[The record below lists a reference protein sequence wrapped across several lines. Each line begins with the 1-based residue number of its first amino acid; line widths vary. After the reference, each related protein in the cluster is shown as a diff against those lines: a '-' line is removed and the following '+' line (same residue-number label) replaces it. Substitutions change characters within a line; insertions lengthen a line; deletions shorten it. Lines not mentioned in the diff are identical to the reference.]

1 MNARIA
7 DVGRVLGLASLYV
20 VFARLGLSLGAVA
33 GFATLVWPPT
43 GLAIAALLLLGVRA
57 WPGVFVG
64 AVVANVLT
72 SASLPVALGIGVGNT
87 AEALV
92 CAHIVTRIS
101 RHVRLETVRSV
112 TGLVLGALV
121 GGMVS
126 ASIGVASLYTGGVIG
141 GSELTQPWRA
151 WWVGDVVGAL
161 VVAPLILVWSKPV
174 RPPSAA
180 GHVEAVALALA
191 VVVAGLATFFTDLSI
206 VSDLSTPFHQAD
218 LLLAVLVWAAL
229 RFGQRGA
236 ASATF
241 SISLTAV
248 GATVLGHGPFTGNA
262 LSQNLLSLQTFMA
275 VLTVTF
281 LLLGATID
289 ERRCALEEM
298 RYASRDAERANR
310 AKSEFLAVM
319 SHELRTPLNAIA
331 GYSQLLQDN
340 VYGRLT
346 KKQADVIERIH
357 LNEKRLLLL
366 VDEVLGFVSAE
377 KGEVDVHREAVR
389 VSDAFDAV
397 QPLIA
402 SQLEEHRCVVERK
415 LLDGLSVRAD
425 AKSLQQILMRLVSN
439 ASKFGKDGGTVTL
452 GADREGDRVRIW
464 VHDDGTGISREKLD
478 KVFEPFF
485 QAEQPTTRRVSGIG
499 LGLTIAR
506 DLARRMGGE
515 VTLTSEPGHGTTAS
529 VLLPA
534 AGVQHRKTA

>member
-1 MNARIA
+1 MNARMA

-20 VFARLGLSLGAVA
+20 VSARLGLSLGAVA

-43 GLAIAALLLLGVRA
+43 GFAIAALLLLGIRA

-64 AVVANVLT
+64 AVVANMLT
-72 SASLPVALGIGVGNT
+72 GASLPVALGIGVGNT

-92 CAHIVTRIS
+92 CAHVVTRIS

-112 TGLVLGALV
+112 TGLVLGAV
-121 GGMVS
+121 AGGMVS
-126 ASIGVASLYTGGVIG
+126 ASIGVASLYSGGVIG
-141 GSELTQPWRA
+141 ASEWRHAWRA
-151 WWVGDVVGAL
+151 WWVGDVLGAL
-161 VVAPLILVWSKPV
+161 VVAPLILVWSKSG
-174 RPPSAA
+174 RSPSTA
-180 GHVEAVALALA
+180 GHIEAAALGLA
-191 VVVAGLATFFTDLSI
+191 VVVAGMATFFTDLSI
-206 VSDLSTPFHQAD
+206 LSRLSTPFHQAD

-236 ASATF
+236 ATAAF
-241 SISLTAV
+241 WISVTAV
-248 GATVLGHGPFTGNA
+248 WATVLGHGPFTENA
-262 LSQNLLSLQTFMA
+262 LTQNLLSLQTFMA
-275 VLTVTF
+275 VLAVTF
-281 LLLGATID
+281 LVLGATID
-289 ERRCALEEM
+289 ERWCALEET
-298 RYASRDAERANR
+298 RQASRYAERANR
-310 AKSEFLAVM
+310 AKSEFLAVI

-340 VYGRLT
+340 VYGRLN

-377 KGEVDVHREAVR
+377 KGEVDVHREAIQ

-397 QPLIA
+397 QPLMA

-415 LLDGLSVRAD
+415 VRDGLSVRAD

-452 GADREGDRVRIW
+452 GADREGDSVRIW
-464 VHDDGTGISREKLD
+464 VHDDGDGISQEKMD
-478 KVFEPFF
+478 QVFEPFF
-485 QAEQPTTRRVSGIG
+485 QAERPTTRRVSGIG

-506 DLARRMGGE
+506 DLARRMEGE

-534 AGVQHRKTA
+534 A